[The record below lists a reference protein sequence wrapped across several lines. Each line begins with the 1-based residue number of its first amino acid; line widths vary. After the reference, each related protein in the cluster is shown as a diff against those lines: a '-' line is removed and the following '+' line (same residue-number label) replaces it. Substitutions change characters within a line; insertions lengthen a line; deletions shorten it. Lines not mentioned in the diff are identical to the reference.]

1 MGNRYGFLLN
11 NMDSGG
17 TGLHLSQIKMLLLY
31 LIVIHSLVYG
41 PRVLQGVSETH
52 TVFPSAAFCIWIFDA
67 VDRSVQSWTADRQL
81 PLDSALEEMR
91 QGKLFQLRSAPTEA
105 QNTPSRSTCFRQ
117 KHADKRCS
125 SVNSHCFPISHPVLG
140 LCHHRCR

>member
-1 MGNRYGFLLN
+1 MGS
-11 NMDSGG
+11 SGAE
-17 TGLHLSQIKMLLLY
+17 LHLSQIKMLFLC

-41 PRVLQGVSETH
+41 PCVLRGVSETH

-67 VDRSVQSWTADRQL
+67 VDRCVQSCTAVRQL
-81 PLDSALEEMR
+81 PLDSASEEE
-91 QGKLFQLRSAPTEA
+91 QEGKLFQLRSALTEA

-117 KHADKRCS
+117 KHADKPCS
-125 SVNSHCFPISHPVLG
+125 SVNSRCFPISHPVLG